1 VGVINKS
8 TLVYEDL
15 RNSIQSGEYAV
26 GANLPNEIVFSK
38 QLGISRQTLRLA
50 LDQLEKEKLIVRYK
64 HRGTF
69 VHRKSYKEKTISVV
83 VPRASYVDKAGFHSW
98 FVAQYILEGVFGQAR
113 DAGMN
118 IGIQYLYPDDHPLN
132 ESVDILLKTNA
143 AGYVFPSLGGNAA
156 IIKELVRLGG
166 CAVVRHFAP
175 LDYAHTVTLNERE
188 GTYHAVKYLINSGH
202 REIAFFGPAGDEKI
216 FFMERHLGYRHAME
230 ESGLPLRP
238 ELYRVCGG
246 YPEDAQAAT
255 VKMLADGVRPDAI
268 FCCTDMRAFGVM
280 QVLLEAK
287 IRVPEDIAV
296 IGFDN
301 LPECD
306 KTIPKLSSI
315 ELHLCR
321 SGEMMC
327 DIIKETIDH
336 PDSGFISRQLDSD
349 FIKRDSC

>member
-1 VGVINKS
+1 MGVVNKS

-15 RNSIQSGEYAV
+15 KNSIQSGEYAV
-26 GANLPNEIVFSK
+26 GSNLPNEIVFSK

-98 FVAQYILEGVFGQAR
+98 VVAQYILEGVFGQAR

-118 IGIQYLYPDDHPLN
+118 MGIQFLHPDEQPLN
-132 ESVDILLKTNA
+132 ESVEILLKTNA

-156 IIKELVRLGG
+156 IIKELVRRGG
-166 CAVVRHFAP
+166 CAVVRHWCP
-175 LDYAHTVTLNERE
+175 LEYAHTVTPNERE
-188 GTYHAVKYLINSGH
+188 GTYNAVKYLINSG
-202 REIAFFGPAGDEKI
+202 RRKIAFFGPAGDEKI

-230 ESGLPLRP
+230 ESGLPVLP
-238 ELYRVCGG
+238 EFYRDCGG
-246 YPEDAQAAT
+246 YPEDAHAAT
-255 VKMLADGVRPDAI
+255 LQMLADGVRPDAI
-268 FCCTDMRAFGVM
+268 FCGTDMRAFGVM
-280 QVLLEAK
+280 QVLLESK

-301 LPECD
+301 LPECE
-306 KTIPKLSSI
+306 KNIPKLSSI
-315 ELHLCR
+315 DLHLCR
-321 SGEMMC
+321 SGELMC
-327 DIIKETIDH
+327 DIIKKAIDH
-336 PDSGFISRQLDSD
+336 PAAGFISWTLDSD